1 MKAKRLTKDGRGT
14 VRRLTALLMAVLML
28 VGLLP
33 AAAVSAA
40 GDDASGGFELELS
53 WQDGSTDYVYSATSS
68 EKTLVRLKISYEN
81 KQIGSGYEPGSILI
95 TVPGLKGVVRSG
107 TAYIP
112 YSVAADKASDGT
124 RRHNW
129 SYTYSSGTDTFTFTN
144 NFEIEANTTFQ
155 GSFEIVWE
163 LPSRECVD
171 GFEKTLRAELTT
183 LAGESTESGEVSY
196 RQETETDEYQID
208 VLASLLYNTKGL
220 TDALPEGTTAEDY
233 AWVRYDVVASRAT
246 LARGID
252 GRLRYELWFLDGAI
266 VQYTPD
272 DGKVGTLTKTD
283 RTKTET
289 NNGVE
294 NVYRCYTIEIAGDD
308 NPGWLELEKI
318 YAAYPVEKYGK
329 FTDES
334 NPILFDVS
342 AELYGTYWE
351 EDTEKLLAAYG
362 CDFGHREYEFERI
375 PGPIYYVQKS
385 LDGESADFIRRHCSS
400 CLANGAVNAKHLRD
414 GSCVYGATFE
424 LELNYSKNPL
434 DNCYTDYDSYD
445 LELCD
450 DLMDIQLLDGSYR
463 QLSDDEYH
471 FTSVYIPSVNQI
483 FNEDR
488 FLEAG
493 KYEVKVFVRHKN
505 EAEFDA
511 TPVNEPM
518 KLSNRSVTVSLPED
532 TVGVK
537 ICVYG
542 MDSCFWTNAFR
553 CDFVLHTEDDR
564 IRTDGGLLVNNFYFK
579 LYGNLAGA
587 EREWANPY
595 TKEQYSGDREYERDM
610 ELYGAALDR
619 KKAELHILD
628 IPSEFRVSKVSI
640 REEGSDQYAFRFI
653 GDIDTMFALGEGVEL
668 SDFSVYTVI
677 PEGLRLDEF
686 YADGEA
692 LSEILSYASPDYTS
706 AYLADHVE
714 ITVEEDWQGSGRQ
727 RVEFHFTFPKPV
739 RTDSVSIYGL
749 PMYIYKENVK
759 PESGTIDQQ
768 YTLYAGML
776 VHQDGKWY
784 SHSFDNNAME
794 GGVWKDMDDD
804 GDFAEYASH
813 AHGTV
818 TVQKPEESELKLR
831 KSIMTA
837 KTHGYVEIDSESDAA
852 RTNAG
857 GSYSYR
863 ISVSTDRSQAKN
875 LVIADIIETAD
886 ATKWQGTFDHVEW
899 NGLLEQ
905 GIVGEPTVYYSAQAE
920 ALDAE
925 NGVIDLTSGGW
936 TTEKP
941 AVVRSIAVDFGDS
954 VIPEHS
960 TIQVEIFM
968 KAPED
973 SADAPYYLITRNESC
988 VYYKVMNED
997 GDFVVDKS
1005 LPSNAVTTK
1014 FVPYTGKIKLTKRD
1028 ADSEEQVPIAGA
1040 EFALYRQTGA
1050 APDPAADERIGVYT
1064 TDVNGRI
1071 IVDGLEFGTYYFKE
1085 LTAPEG
1091 YEVAEELFLVDLNAD
1106 NSVTG
1111 QDITLKY
1118 DFEEHRKTGE
1128 VTLKK
1133 VSDRNPEL
1141 GLAGAV
1147 FSLYTAD
1154 GTLVRSGLTT
1164 GSDGMLTVTSLEWG
1178 DYYLI
1183 ETEAP
1188 KGYELSGEKIEF
1200 SINAEN
1206 DAGRTLGAEG
1216 VLVVEN
1222 EQKPASLRVVKSEL
1236 LEDGTKG
1243 TAPVAGAFYSL
1254 YNMEGKLL
1262 GTYKTDENGGI
1273 VLEDLAF
1280 GTYLLREAAA
1290 AEGYLLDTDDVTLTV
1305 TADHTDEAY
1314 AEAHPVSVYDRRR
1327 TGTVW
1332 LQKLDKD
1339 GRAVQGAV
1347 YGLFDAATGKRLS
1360 VTGGTNGY
1368 VYDEA
1373 SYLGTPSAGA
1383 FAELTTSAE
1392 GILEISGLYWHEY
1405 YIKEI
1410 EAPKGYALDETEYP
1424 FTIERTAVSET
1435 IKLNVKDDRIPG
1447 SVELEKRDPYDQPIK
1462 NNPATFTLYRSDGSV
1477 YLDDLE
1483 TDENGVLR
1491 VDGLE
1496 WGSYYF
1502 KEKTAPT
1509 GYALSDEKVRFSVS
1523 GTTAGKV
1530 QYLAINDPEQSCNLT
1545 VYKKIKKSEIV
1556 FAHGNPTFTFEV
1568 KRLDGADAGRTYYK
1582 AVSFSETYVNALT
1595 PDAEGYVMAA
1605 VTFADL
1611 QEGSYSVA
1619 EVGTNRWQQL
1629 GEAVLGAADGGDVNG
1644 TAASFELKNDMTATF
1659 TNTKNDQ
1666 SKTSHTA
1673 LATNILKRARRLTMI
1688 VAEWNGPETVTT
1700 ETIDTKDLKV
1710 IAVYDDGSEAE
1721 IAYDETGAVG
1731 YVLDPD
1737 SFETG
1742 IDREEVITVTYSEN
1756 GVTRTDTFAVNV
1768 SRASLFTTNFVVP
1781 TYGTSNAAGY
1791 RIVTKPEKYTDDD
1804 GTVYDGLVEISGY
1817 VGSSTVVSFPAE
1829 IIGHIETGSAAEDT
1843 AYAGKHF
1850 KVVGI
1855 CKTADDRYIV
1865 DSNYNSYN
1873 GNTIGGMTNVTEI
1886 RFAEGIEYI
1895 GNGAFKDLNKL
1906 NCELE
1911 FPSTLR
1917 SIGSLAFFHGTPTST
1932 IKGDLYIPDSVTRI
1946 GHRAFTY
1953 NTGLNGT
1960 LHLPDNENFTRIM
1973 GNILYGC
1980 TNLTGTLTIP
1990 ESVTEIEKG
1999 AFYNCQKLTGVLHIP
2014 DSVQKIGAS
2023 TGGDN
2028 GAFANCTGLTGI
2040 TFGTG
2045 LQVIGDLAFYG
2056 DKGLRGDLALP
2067 DSVTEIGIEAF
2078 FDCQNL
2084 DGKLHIPASLRS
2096 IGRHAFCNCYALQSE
2111 GELRFPDT
2119 VTSIGEYAFSACNK
2133 LGGTLYLPNNASFTT
2148 IANGVFNSCNS
2159 LTGDLYIPD
2168 SVTVIGNEAF
2178 NHCEAL
2184 NGELTLPSNLTSI
2197 GNSAFAWCYGLTTD
2211 AATGLY
2217 LPDTV
2222 TAIGNRAFVCC
2233 QNLKGP
2239 LHLPN
2244 NEAYTQIEMNTF
2256 YQCWNLTGTLAIP
2269 SNIRKIGFGAFYQCE
2284 RFTALTIPN
2293 SVTGISVSL
2302 AGENY
2307 ENCGAFHRCQGI
2319 VSDIIVPSSVTEI
2332 GANAF
2337 ATWNTTPLLV
2347 LPTRFNG
2354 ETFGYAGTINY
2365 EDR

>member
-1 MKAKRLTKDGRGT
+1 MKARRLTKDGRGM

-33 AAAVSAA
+33 ATAVSAA
-40 GDDASGGFELELS
+40 GDDASGGFELELY
-53 WQDGSTDYVYSATSS
+53 WQDGSTDYVYSATSN
-68 EKTLVRLKISYEN
+68 ERTLVRLKISYEN
-81 KQIGSGYEPGSILI
+81 KQIGSGYEPGSIFI

-112 YSVAADKASDGT
+112 YSVAADKASDET
-124 RRHNW
+124 RQHNW

-171 GFEKTLRAELTT
+171 GFEKTLQAELTT

-196 RQETETDEYQID
+196 RQETETDAYQLN

-220 TDALPEGTTAEDY
+220 TGALPPGTTAEDY
-233 AWVRYDVVASRAT
+233 AWVRYDVDASRAT

-252 GRLRYELWFLDGAI
+252 GKLRYELWFLDDAI
-266 VQYTPD
+266 IQYTKN
-272 DGKVGTLTKTD
+272 DGKEGELTKTD
-283 RTKTET
+283 RTKTELK
-289 NNGVE
+289 NGVE
-294 NVYRCYTIEIAGDD
+294 NVYRCYTIEITSDG
-308 NPGWLELEKI
+308 NPDWLDLEKI
-318 YAAYPVEKYGK
+318 FAAYPVEKYGK

-351 EDTEKLLAAYG
+351 EDTEKLLAASSG
-362 CDFGHREYEFERI
+362 ELGHREYEFERI
-375 PGPIYYVQKS
+375 PGDIYYVRKS
-385 LDGESADFIRRHCSS
+385 LVGESASFIRRHCLDCAS
-400 CLANGAVNAKHLRD
+400 NGAVNAKHLGD
-414 GSCVYGATFE
+414 GSYVYGAKFYVE
-424 LELNYSKNPL
+424 VNYSKNPE
-434 DNCYTDYDSYD
+434 DKCYTDYDSYD

-450 DLMDIQLLDGSYR
+450 DILDVQLLDGSYR
-463 QLSDDEYH
+463 QLTDDEYH

-483 FNEDR
+483 YNQDR
-488 FLEAG
+488 TLEAE
-493 KYEVKVFVRHKN
+493 KYEVKVFVRHKD
-505 EAEFDA
+505 EAEFD
-511 TPVNEPM
+511 TVPVNEPM
-518 KLSNRSVTVSLPED
+518 LLTNRSATVSLPED

-542 MDSCFWTNAFR
+542 VDSCFRTNAFR
-553 CDFVLHTEDDR
+553 CDFVLHTEDDQ
-564 IRTDGGLLVNNFYFK
+564 IRTDGGLLANNFYFK

-587 EREWANPY
+587 ERRWANPY
-595 TKEQYSGDREYERDM
+595 TREQYSGDREYERDIR
-610 ELYGAALDR
+610 LYGAALDR

-640 REEGSDQYAFRFI
+640 REEGSDKYAFRFI

-739 RTDSVSIYGL
+739 RTDSVSICGL

-759 PESGTIDQQ
+759 PESGTINQQ
-768 YTLYAGML
+768 YTMYAGML

-784 SHSFDNNAME
+784 SNSFDNNSME
-794 GGVWKDMDDD
+794 SGVWKDMDGD
-804 GDFAEYASH
+804 GDSSEYASY
-813 AHGTV
+813 ANSTV

-837 KTHGYVEIDSESDAA
+837 KTHGYVEIDSETDAA

-857 GSYSYR
+857 GTYSYR
-863 ISVSTDRSQAKN
+863 ISVSTDKSQAQN

-886 ATKWQGTFDHVEW
+886 AKWQGIFDHVEW
-899 NGLLEQ
+899 GDLSEQ
-905 GIVGEPTVYYSAQAE
+905 GIAGEPTVYYSAQEE
-920 ALDAE
+920 ALDAG
-925 NGVIDLTSGGW
+925 NGALDLTSGGW
-936 TTEKP
+936 TTERP
-941 AVVRSIAVDFGDS
+941 AVVRSIAVDFGES

-960 TIQVEIFM
+960 SIHVEIFM

-988 VYYKVMNED
+988 IYYKVMNDD
-997 GDFVVDKS
+997 GDFVVDKN

-1014 FVPYTGKIKLTKRD
+1014 FVPYMGKIKLTKRD

-1050 APDPAADERIGVYT
+1050 SPDPAVDERIGVYT

-1071 IVDGLEFGTYYFKE
+1071 IVDGLEFGNYYFKE
-1085 LTAPEG
+1085 LTAPDG
-1091 YEVAEELFLVDLNAD
+1091 YEISEELFLVDLNAD
-1106 NSVTG
+1106 NSISG

-1164 GSDGMLTVTSLEWG
+1164 GNDGMLTVTGLEWG

-1188 KGYELSGEKIEF
+1188 MGYELSGEKIEF

-1206 DAGRTLGAEG
+1206 DAGRTLGVDG

-1222 EQKPASLRVVKSEL
+1222 EQKPASLRVIKLEL

-1243 TAPVAGAFYSL
+1243 TTPVAGAFYNL
-1254 YNMEGKLL
+1254 YNMTGRLL
-1262 GTYKTDENGGI
+1262 GTYKTDENGLI
-1273 VLEDLAF
+1273 AFDDLAF
-1280 GTYLLREAAA
+1280 GTYTLRETAA
-1290 AEGYLLDTDDVTLTV
+1290 AEGYLLDTEDITLTV

-1339 GRAVQGAV
+1339 GRAVQDAI

-1360 VTGGTNGY
+1360 VTKGTNGY

-1383 FAELTTSAE
+1383 FEELTTSAE
-1392 GILEISGLYWHEY
+1392 GIVQISGLFWRDY

-1424 FTIERTAVSET
+1424 FTVDKTNVSET
-1435 IKLNVKDDRIPG
+1435 IKVNVKDDRIPG

-1483 TDENGVLR
+1483 TDENGVIR

-1496 WGSYYF
+1496 WGGYYF

-1523 GTTAGKV
+1523 STTAGKV

-1568 KRLDGADAGRTYYK
+1568 KRLDGSDAGRTYYK
-1582 AVSFSETYVNALT
+1582 AVSFSETYVNTLT

-1629 GEAVLGAADGGDVNG
+1629 GEAVLGAADGGTVNG
-1644 TAASFELKNDMTATF
+1644 TAASFELKDDMTATF
-1659 TNTKNDQ
+1659 INMKNDQ

-1688 VAEWNGPETVTT
+1688 VAEWSGPETVTT
-1700 ETIDTKDLKV
+1700 ETLDTNNLKV

-1721 IAYDETGAVG
+1721 IAYDQTGANG
-1731 YVLDPD
+1731 YVLNPD

-1756 GVTRTDTFAVNV
+1756 GITRTDTFIVKV
-1768 SRASLFTTNFVVP
+1768 SRASLFTTNFVVA
-1781 TYGTSNAAGY
+1781 TTGTTNAAGY
-1791 RIVTKPEKYTDDD
+1791 RIVTRPEQYTDAD

-1817 VGSSTVVSFPAE
+1817 VGGSTVVSFPAE
-1829 IIGHIETGSAAEDT
+1829 IIGHIATGSTAEDT
-1843 AYAGKHF
+1843 AYAGKRF

-1855 CKTADDRYIV
+1855 CKTADDRVIV
-1865 DSNYNSYN
+1865 DSNSYW
-1873 GNTIGGMTNVTEI
+1873 GNTIDGMTNVTEI
-1886 RFAEGIEYI
+1886 HFAEGIEYI
-1895 GNGAFKDLNKL
+1895 GNGAFMNLNNL
-1906 NCELE
+1906 NCELH

-1917 SIGSLAFFHGTPTST
+1917 AIGNCAFFHGTPTST
-1932 IKGDLYIPDSVTRI
+1932 IKGDLYIPDSVTKI

-1960 LHLPDNENFTRIM
+1960 LHLPDNENFTTIM

-1990 ESVTEIEKG
+1990 ESVVEIGKG
-1999 AFYNCQKLTGVLHIP
+1999 AFNNCQKLTGVLKIP
-2014 DSVQKIGAS
+2014 DSVRRIGAV
-2023 TGGDN
+2023 TGGDG
-2028 GAFANCTGLTGI
+2028 GAFENCAGLTGVE
-2040 TFGTG
+2040 FGTG
-2045 LQVIGDLAFYG
+2045 LQVIGDWTFRN
-2056 DKGLRGDLALP
+2056 DKGFRGDLSLP

-2078 FDCQNL
+2078 CDCQNL
-2084 DGKLHIPASLRS
+2084 DGVLHIPASLRT
-2096 IGRHAFCNCYALQSE
+2096 IGRHAFCNCYVLQSE

-2133 LGGTLYLPNNASFTT
+2133 LGGTLYLPNNAAFTT
-2148 IANGVFNSCNS
+2148 IANGAFNTCSS

-2178 NHCEAL
+2178 NYCGAL
-2184 NGELTLPSNLTSI
+2184 DGKLTLPSKLTSI
-2197 GNSAFAWCYGLTTD
+2197 GYSAFAWCRNLTTD

-2217 LPDTV
+2217 IPDTV
-2222 TAIGNRAFVCC
+2222 TAVGSRAFVCC
-2233 QNLKGP
+2233 NNLKGP

-2256 YQCWNLTGTLAIP
+2256 YECYNLTGTLEIP
-2269 SNIRKIGFGAFYQCE
+2269 SNIQKIGFGAFYQCE

-2293 SVTGISVSL
+2293 SVTGISISL

-2332 GANAF
+2332 GTNAF
-2337 ATWNTTPLLV
+2337 ATWNPTPLLV